1 MSEIEKVS
9 RRTFTTTLL
18 HSLATFSL
26 LKTAFER
33 NLFAQPIRPLTDH
46 WLKDLHQL
54 CGDLRTER
62 VSQVQWQQ
70 QVKHLFA
77 RVELAELLRFIDFD
91 RLEKHIVIPTTHVAV
106 RQVLFPKPDWMPHE
120 RGWGMSIFG
129 SGPGISI
136 IPHGHHNM
144 VSMHLVLKGRM
155 HVRHYDWDVR
165 RYDWIKEAEK
175 YLIIKPTIDQES
187 SVGQATTISNDKD
200 NIHWLKNIGK
210 GKAFTLDVVVDRL
223 DPTLDYS
230 YKQIFVDPLRGER
243 IDGELLRVRRLA
255 YEEANRLYR
264 DS

>member
-1 MSEIEKVS
+1 
-9 RRTFTTTLL
+9 
-18 HSLATFSL
+18 
-26 LKTAFER
+26 
-33 NLFAQPIRPLTDH
+33 
-46 WLKDLHQL
+46 
-54 CGDLRTER
+54 
-62 VSQVQWQQ
+62 
-70 QVKHLFA
+70 
-77 RVELAELLRFIDFD
+77 
-91 RLEKHIVIPTTHVAV
+91 
-106 RQVLFPKPDWMPHE
+106 
-120 RGWGMSIFG
+120 
-129 SGPGISI
+129 
-136 IPHGHHNM
+136 M